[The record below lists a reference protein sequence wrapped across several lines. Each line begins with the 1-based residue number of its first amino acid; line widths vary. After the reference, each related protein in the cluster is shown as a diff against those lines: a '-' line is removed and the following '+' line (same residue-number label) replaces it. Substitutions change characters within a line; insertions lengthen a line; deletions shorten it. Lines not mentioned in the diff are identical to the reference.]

1 MNCRL
6 FKVNEFLHG
15 NHKNCRDK
23 KTGMFFFFPSWGVVK
38 IVMVVKYHT
47 LAFKSMA
54 SPEVWDEM
62 TGGDTGTAGDGSIV
76 AGTGVDVDIVPP
88 STVKVGKAQAEELAG
103 MTNEL
108 KRKLR
113 ELTAEQL
120 GRSQN

>member
-1 MNCRL
+1 M
-6 FKVNEFLHG
+6 
-15 NHKNCRDK
+15 
-23 KTGMFFFFPSWGVVK
+23 
-38 IVMVVKYHT
+38 
-47 LAFKSMA
+47 
-54 SPEVWDEM
+54 
-62 TGGDTGTAGDGSIV
+62 GGDEWWGHEYGRIV

>member
-1 MNCRL
+1 LR
-6 FKVNEFLHG
+6 
-15 NHKNCRDK
+15 
-23 KTGMFFFFPSWGVVK
+23 GVVK

-47 LAFKSMA
+47 LAFKSWRA
-54 SPEVWDEM
+54 GGVEEM
-62 TGGDTGTAGDGSIV
+62 SGGDTSMAG
-76 AGTGVDVDIVPP
+76 
-88 STVKVGKAQAEELAG
+88 VGKAQAEELAG